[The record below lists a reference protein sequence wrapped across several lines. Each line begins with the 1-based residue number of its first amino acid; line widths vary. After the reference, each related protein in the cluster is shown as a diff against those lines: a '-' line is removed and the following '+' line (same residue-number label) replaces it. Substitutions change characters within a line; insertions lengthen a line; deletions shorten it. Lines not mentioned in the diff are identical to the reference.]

1 MALKNKPELMK
12 SIITILL
19 STFIAGIVP
28 GQQLSTL
35 PISLKNFS
43 VDLKNENNVEVKW
56 DIIHQ
61 NSAVG
66 YSIEHS
72 LDSKNWQPVGFVPPF
87 KNDKLNTFSYVH
99 KNPGSGMNYYRIHFK
114 DNDETVYYSDVRI
127 VSLKTNVNISLWPN
141 PTRDVLHIQHNDI
154 NGSTTKAKILN
165 QYGREVTQLNLVAG
179 TNKIDIGLLKT
190 GLYFLYLDNEEKDS
204 SIIRFMKN

>member
-1 MALKNKPELMK
+1 MK
-12 SIITILL
+12 SIITILI

-43 VDLKNENNVEVKW
+43 VDVKSEKNVEVKW

-87 KNDKLNTFSYVH
+87 KNDNLKTFSYIH
-99 KNPGSGMNYYRIHFK
+99 KNPGKGMNYYRIHFK

-127 VSLKTNVNISLWPN
+127 VSLKTNTEISLWPN
-141 PTRDVLHIQHNDI
+141 PTHDVLHVQHNEI
-154 NGSTTKAKILN
+154 NTSATQAKILN
-165 QYGREVTQLNLVAG
+165 QHGMEVIHFNLISGV
-179 TNKIDIGLLKT
+179 NKIDIGALKT
-190 GLYFLYLDNEEKDS
+190 GVYFLYVNKEQKGS
-204 SIIRFMKN
+204 SIIRFIKG